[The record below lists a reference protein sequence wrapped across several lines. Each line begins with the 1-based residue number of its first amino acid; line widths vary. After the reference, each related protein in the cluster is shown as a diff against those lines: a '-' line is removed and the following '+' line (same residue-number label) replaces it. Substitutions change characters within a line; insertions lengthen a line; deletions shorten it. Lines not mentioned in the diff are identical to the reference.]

1 MLPRLKETNKTRD
14 MLQEFK
20 GINKNVRA
28 SDGEF
33 YEMQNMT
40 SDYYPALSPRNPRGI
55 GMKLKD
61 CGGLLAKD
69 KLCYIEGDTL
79 HYGDV
84 TVPLFAN
91 LGKARQLVSF
101 GAYIIVFPDQI
112 YLNTADPSD
121 RGQIIGHES
130 YTYPTGEN
138 TVDFELV
145 NKEGKSIPIMYV
157 KGCNWKSSDSHLVGE
172 SKKEN
177 GQTLQKNKISYL
189 GAEWTT
195 ESRNLD
201 TTQTWFGSAIIDYVE
216 AQKLKY
222 NANYSSGKPKSTYLL
237 FSLSCSGTANEFT
250 LYDGGGG
257 NGLHSITQGFENVEP
272 FGGIDIYHYKIK
284 ATVESTEINQLKVGG
299 YYSYGDLYYYIE
311 VKGVDHPKVNEYLLD
326 CTESPA
332 KVKIYTENGWKDVET
347 YVKIT
352 TSGIGE
358 HYSGSGAGLKIVGFD
373 SLENVYLKTGMFAS
387 LVDKYSANY
396 GQLKEI
402 STNSV
407 MLPGV
412 LSTGYTKISKVSGI
426 DLEFQNLNLTFDYV
440 VESQNRLWAC
450 RYGTDLTGQ
459 KVNKIYASAL
469 GDFKTWDKFDGT
481 DDDSYFVNLGSD
493 GEFTGAVN
501 YNGNPIFFKENCIHR
516 VYGNYPSAYNV
527 TTDNSFGLQK
537 GSAESLQVI
546 SGRLF
551 YKATDGIYA
560 YDGGSN
566 SLVSLK
572 LGLSRYK
579 DAIGGNIDNKYYVS
593 MVSDEDGKRLL
604 YVYDILKDMWHVED
618 GLDVTH
624 MEKYNDNLYIASRD
638 GTVFTV
644 KDKQGDS
651 DEIVEWSAETG
662 IIGYTMPDS
671 KYVSCVQIRMS
682 VSFGA
687 EVQIYIE
694 YDSDEAWEFK
704 GAVKGSNTLGS
715 YTFPIQPRRCDHFRI
730 RLKGNGKCKIFSL
743 TKIMENGGI
752 I

>member
-40 SDYYPALSPRNPRGI
+40 SDYYPALAPRNPRGI

-121 RGQIIGHES
+121 RGQIIDHES

-138 TVDFELV
+138 TVDLELV
-145 NKEGKSIPIMYV
+145 DADGKSIPIMYIN
-157 KGCNWKSSDSHLVGE
+157 GCKWRGKSTTVATSTYEDNPLRYNQIASLPEEWTSTASGVEQYNTFGPAIVDYIAAQKIKYGGKDGDEYVLFSMSTE
-172 SKKEN
+172 SLGWTGDKIEYKFGIRSPRGRDVTQGYEN
-177 GQTLQKNKISYL
+177 VKISRYDD
-189 GAEWTT
+189 EYI
-195 ESRNLD
+195 S
-201 TTQTWFGSAIIDYVE
+201 II
-216 AQKLKY
+216 
-222 NANYSSGKPKSTYLL
+222 PT
-237 FSLSCSGTANEFT
+237 
-250 LYDGGGG
+250 
-257 NGLHSITQGFENVEP
+257 I
-272 FGGIDIYHYKIK
+272 
-284 ATVESTEINQLKVGG
+284 ESTEINSLVVK
-299 YYSYGDLYYYIE
+299 DYYYIDYKVYRDKTYYVE
-311 VKGVDHPKVNEYLLD
+311 VKGVDHPMLNEYLLD
-326 CTESPA
+326 CTVSPA
-332 KVKIYTENGWKDVET
+332 KVKKYTEAGWEDVET
-347 YVKIT
+347 YVKIN
-352 TSGIGE
+352 TSGIGSQV
-358 HYSGSGAGLKIVGFD
+358 SGNNVGLKIVGFD
-373 SLENVYLKTGMFAS
+373 SLENAFYKSGVLQG
-387 LVDKYSANY
+387 LLDKYSQY
-396 GQLKEI
+396 VRLGQI
-402 STNSV
+402 SADYV
-407 MLPGV
+407 MAPGT
-412 LSTGYTKISKVSGI
+412 LSTGFTKISDVSGMT
-426 DLEFQNLNLTFDYV
+426 LELQNLNLTFDYV
-440 VESQNRLWAC
+440 IESQNRLWAC

-593 MVSDEDGKRLL
+593 MVSEEDGKRLL

-671 KYVSCVQIRMS
+671 KYVSCVQIRMN

>member
-28 SDGEF
+28 ADGEF

-40 SDYYPALSPRNPRGI
+40 SDYYPALAPRNPRGI

-79 HYGDV
+79 HYGDE

-121 RGQIIGHES
+121 RGQIIEPES

-138 TVDFELV
+138 TVDLELV
-145 NKEGKSIPIMYV
+145 DADGKNIPIMYIN
-157 KGCNWKSSDSHLVGE
+157 GCKWRGKSTTVASSTYEDNPFRYNQIASLPE
-172 SKKEN
+172 
-177 GQTLQKNKISYL
+177 
-189 GAEWTT
+189 EWTST
-195 ESRNLD
+195 ASGVEQYN
-201 TTQTWFGSAIIDYVE
+201 TFGPAIIDYIA
-216 AQKLKY
+216 AQKIKY
-222 NANYSSGKPKSTYLL
+222 GGKDGDEYVL
-237 FSLSCSGTANEFT
+237 FSMSTESLAWTGDKIEYKFGIRSPKGYT
-250 LYDGGGG
+250 
-257 NGLHSITQGFENVEP
+257 ITQGYENV
-272 FGGIDIYHYKIK
+272 KISRYDDEYISIIP
-284 ATVESTEINQLKVGG
+284 TVESTEINNLVADGKT
-299 YYSYGDLYYYIE
+299 YYVE
-311 VKGVDHPKVNEYLLD
+311 VKGVGHPMLNEYLLD
-326 CTESPA
+326 CTVSPA
-332 KVKIYTENGWKDVET
+332 KVKKYTESGWEDVET
-347 YVKIT
+347 YVKIS
-352 TSGIGE
+352 TSGIGSQV
-358 HYSGSGAGLKIVGFD
+358 SGNSVGLKIVGFD
-373 SLENVYLKTGMFAS
+373 SLENDFYKSGVLQG
-387 LVDKYSANY
+387 LIDKYNQY
-396 GQLKEI
+396 GRLGEV
-402 STNSV
+402 STDYV
-407 MLPGV
+407 MAPGT
-412 LSTGYTKISKVSGI
+412 LSTGFTKISDVLGMT
-426 DLEFQNLNLTFDYV
+426 LELQNLNLTFDYV
-440 VESQNRLWAC
+440 IESQNRLWAC

-579 DAIGGNIDNKYYVS
+579 DAIGGNINNKYYVS
-593 MVSDEDGKRLL
+593 MVSNEDGKRLL

-618 GLDVTH
+618 DLDVTH

-671 KYVSCVQIRMS
+671 KYVSCVQIRMN

>member
-40 SDYYPALSPRNPRGI
+40 SDYYPALAPRNPRGI

-121 RGQIIGHES
+121 RGQIIDHES

-145 NKEGKSIPIMYV
+145 DKEGKSIPIMYV
-157 KGCNWKSSDSHLVGE
+157 KGCKWRGKRRTVASSL
-172 SKKEN
+172 
-177 GQTLQKNKISYL
+177 NKDDNPEPYNVMAYID
-189 GAEWTT
+189 AEWAET
-195 ESRNLD
+195 SREVDLAYSG
-201 TTQTWFGSAIIDYVE
+201 FGPAIVDYIE

-222 NANYSSGKPKSTYLL
+222 GGSDGDEYIFFTMSSEYSSDIPLEQKFGIRAPRRDYESV
-237 FSLSCSGTANEFT
+237 
-250 LYDGGGG
+250 
-257 NGLHSITQGFENVEP
+257 IQGFENVKVTRYSETYIRISP
-272 FGGIDIYHYKIK
+272 
-284 ATVESTEINQLKVGG
+284 TVESTEINNLEIKG
-299 YYSYGDLYYYIE
+299 YYTTGSKTYYIE

-412 LSTGYTKISKVSGI
+412 LSTGYTKISNVGGI

-593 MVSDEDGKRLL
+593 MVSEEDGKRLL

-624 MEKYNDNLYIASRD
+624 MEKYKDNLYIASRD

-671 KYVSCVQIRMS
+671 KYVSCVQIRMN

-704 GAVKGSNTLGS
+704 GAVKGSNTLNS